1 MRSKT
6 KMAGMLVLAVVAA
19 AVLGG
24 VVMALWNAIMPGLFA
39 GVRPLDYPHALG
51 LLILCRILFGGFRG
65 HGGGGRG
72 RWGRLQSMTPEER
85 EQMLSAMPER
95 FRKGACQ

>member
-6 KMAGMLVLAVVAA
+6 KMAGMLVLGLVAA

-24 VVMALWNAIMPGLFA
+24 VVMALWNAILPGLFA
-39 GVRPLDYPHALG
+39 GVGRLDYLHALG

-65 HGGGGRG
+65 HGGGGRAH
-72 RWGRLQSMTPEER
+72 WGKLKSMTPEER
-85 EQMLSAMPER
+85 EQMLRAMPER
-95 FRKGACQ
+95 FRKDCK

>member
-6 KMAGMLVLAVVAA
+6 KMAGMLVLGLVAA

-24 VVMALWNAIMPGLFA
+24 VVMTLWNAILPGLFA
-39 GVRPLDYPHALG
+39 GVGRLDYLHALG

-65 HGGGGRG
+65 HGGGRAH
-72 RWGRLQSMTPEER
+72 WGKLKSMTPEER
-85 EQMLSAMPER
+85 EQMLRAMPER
-95 FRKGACQ
+95 FRKDCK